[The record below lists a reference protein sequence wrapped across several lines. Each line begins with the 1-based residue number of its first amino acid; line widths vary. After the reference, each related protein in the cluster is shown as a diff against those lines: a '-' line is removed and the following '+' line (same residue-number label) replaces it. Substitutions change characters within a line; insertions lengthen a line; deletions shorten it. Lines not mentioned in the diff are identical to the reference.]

1 MNNIS
6 LLVILSSL
14 MATLL
19 IYLIIVCLQPDILYC
34 LRYSSVSED
43 RNSLPENS
51 DDYDDRWLI
60 S

>member
-1 MNNIS
+1 MNNIL
-6 LLVILSSL
+6 LLVILCSL
-14 MATLL
+14 MAILL

-34 LRYSSVSED
+34 LRYSSISED
-43 RNSLPENS
+43 RNILPANS